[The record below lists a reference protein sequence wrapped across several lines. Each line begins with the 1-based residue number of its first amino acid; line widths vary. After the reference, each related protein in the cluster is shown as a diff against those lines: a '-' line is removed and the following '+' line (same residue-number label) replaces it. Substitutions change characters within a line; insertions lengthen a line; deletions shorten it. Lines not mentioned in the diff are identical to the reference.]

1 MRFVIAIVSFVV
13 AIGMI
18 GYGIAQRTF
27 LAEPAEMVASLSE
40 SKDAAV
46 TVIDGKT
53 LNAFDGS
60 QTITITS
67 SGPIFAAY
75 GRSDDVAGWIG
86 DTTVNKVSFSAKTGD
101 LTSKTVVGKS
111 DKVPDP
117 KGSDLWLDEYS
128 EDKKVTLTVNVPDD
142 ISFIIL
148 SDGEKPAPGNISISW
163 PIDNRT
169 PFAGPLIIGGTVLL
183 LAGLAAL
190 LWALNH
196 QRKTRGPRRKPP
208 KMPKVPRQRGMKA
221 VTRGKTKALEAT
233 GGRRATRRG
242 MIAVLPVV
250 LVGTLA
256 LSGCGTFGTVSGS
269 TPSPTPSTAEQAGVD
284 VPPPAVTVRQ
294 IERIVA
300 DVATVAATADA
311 KLDKTLIATR
321 FEGPALQLRLAD
333 YAIRSADAAIAAVP
347 AIPTGAVEVTLP
359 QQTDSWP
366 RTVFV
371 VVKDAKDEK
380 VAPVGLFLVQ
390 DDPRSQYKVNYAVT
404 LEPSAEI
411 PPLAPAIV
419 GAARLDPGVSLFAMA
434 PEDIA
439 AAYGDILLTDKASPS
454 YAKFDVTKDSL
465 LKAVGL
471 DYKNAQ
477 KAQLST
483 TAALSYSA
491 AAGPGDTIV
500 LATNDSGAL
509 VAVNLNE
516 TTVVAP
522 VETGAA
528 VNPSGAVKA
537 LSAIGVTVKGIQ
549 AVYGDQLLFYVPSA
563 SSKAKIVLLGYSQ
576 GLVAASELP

>member
-18 GYGIAQRTF
+18 GYGVAQRTF
-27 LAEPAEMVASLSE
+27 LAEPSEMVASLSE
-40 SKDAAV
+40 SKDPAV

-75 GRSDDVAGWIG
+75 GRTDDVAGWIG
-86 DTTVNKVSFSAKTGD
+86 DTTINKVSYSSKTGD
-101 LTSKTVVGKS
+101 LTSKTVTGKS
-111 DKVPDP
+111 DSVPDP
-117 KGSDLWLDEYS
+117 RGSDLWLDEYS
-128 EDKKVTLTVNVPDD
+128 HDKRVSLTVKVPADV
-142 ISFIIL
+142 SFVII
-148 SDGEKPAPGNISISW
+148 SDGKKPAPGDISITW

-169 PFAGPLIIGGTVLL
+169 PFSGPLIIGGTVLL
-183 LAGLAAL
+183 LAGLAVL

-221 VTRGKTKALEAT
+221 VTRAKTKALEVT

-242 MIAVLPVV
+242 LIAVLPVV
-250 LVGTLA
+250 LVSTLA
-256 LSGCGTFGTVSGS
+256 LSGCGAFGSASGS
-269 TPSPTPSTAEQAGVD
+269 TPSPTPSTAQQAGVD

-294 IERIVA
+294 IQRIVA

-311 KLDKTLIATR
+311 KLDTTLIATR

-333 YAIRSADAAIAAVP
+333 YAIRKADGSIAAVP
-347 AIPTGAVEVTLP
+347 AIPTGPVEVILP

-366 RTVFV
+366 RTVFA
-371 VVKDAKDEK
+371 VVKDDKDK
-380 VAPVGLFLVQ
+380 TVAPVALFLVQ

-404 LEPSAEI
+404 LEPSAKI

-434 PEDIA
+434 PDGIA
-439 AAYGDILLTDKASPS
+439 AAYGDILLTDKASTS
-454 YAKFDVTKDSL
+454 YEKFDEKNDSL
-465 LKAVGL
+465 IKAVGL
-471 DYKNAQ
+471 DAKNAI
-477 KAQLST
+477 KAGLST
-483 TAALSYSA
+483 TASITYTT
-491 AAGPGDTIV
+491 AAGAGDTIV

-549 AVYGDQLLFYVPSA
+549 AVYGDQLLFYVPAA

-576 GLVAASELP
+576 GLVSATELP